1 MTPNQIRAAGAI
13 ISPDPVNWIGPLSK
27 LIGVD
32 RRSVARW
39 YKDPKRYPPPSD
51 LKVTIASVLSTRC
64 AAINALLAELAK
76 P

>member
-32 RRSVARW
+32 RRSVVRW
-39 YKDPKRYPPPSD
+39 YKDPTRYPPPSD
-51 LKVTIASVLSTRC
+51 LKVTVARLLAARY
-64 AAINALLAELAK
+64 AAIGILLTELAK